1 MVLPETSTRKATQLY
16 AVAFI
21 DDATRFVTGLGV
33 YEEQTAD
40 RVLACYRQAVERHG
54 VPDRIFTDNG
64 KQFIGKQISQ
74 ASVKLGVKLLRARPY
89 AAASKGKVEAFNKL
103 LDKFVLE
110 MKLEHPRSVQER
122 SSIVLISG
130 WRSTTMIRSI
140 PAPERHRAK
149 PIRATASCSAL

>member
-16 AVAFI
+16 VVAFI
-21 DDATRFVTGLGV
+21 DDATRFVTELGV

-110 MKLEHPRSVQER
+110 MKRNIPVRCRR

-140 PAPERHRAK
+140 PAPERHHAK
-149 PIRATASCSAL
+149 PIRATASFSAL